1 MDPLVGF
8 SKTSF
13 PYKLIF
19 VLSQLN
25 EIYHEFILFVVFL
38 ADHINFSFTKGYFRD
53 SA

>member
-8 SKTSF
+8 NKTSF
-13 PYKLIF
+13 PYKLTF

-25 EIYHEFILFVVFL
+25 EIYHEFILSVVFL
-38 ADHINFSFTKGYFRD
+38 ADHISFSLTKGYFCD